1 MEDKAEIKAEKTEK
15 KVAML
20 VWNNEKAVM
29 VAAALIKTHK
39 RLKIKPED
47 VFLTDLNKL
56 GDEFAKYNKL
66 IIVDPENR
74 FEKIASFFLFNH
86 HKIEMW
92 LAGTRLQ
99 LPNSSILKY
108 YIADKIQQKDVAEY
122 LGNDLELVSF
132 LRAIKSGKNL
142 RNEPATISR
151 HRAALE
157 TIKIKFGKK
166 SEEFDKLL
174 KEIFFELTTQE
185 RSQFVEDIIFEA
197 SEIKVTLNRAKKK
210 EIGYE
215 GVGIIKIVEP
225 KPGYFVNA
233 KEIFE
238 EGLSGGYNAVA
249 IKSPESGQFEIC
261 FKKGYLEKIPE
272 DKILE
277 KINGC
282 RVVVAKDFF
291 D

>member
-1 MEDKAEIKAEKTEK
+1 MEETKEVEKRT
-15 KVAML
+15 ALL

-47 VFLTDLNKL
+47 VMVIDLNKL
-56 GDEFAKYNKL
+56 GDGFVKYNKL
-66 IIVDPENR
+66 IVVDPENR
-74 FEKIASFFLFNH
+74 FERIASFFLFNH

-132 LRAIKSGKNL
+132 LRAVKSGKNL
-142 RNEPATISR
+142 KNEPPTISR
-151 HRAALE
+151 HRAAIE
-157 TIKIKFGKK
+157 TVKIKSGKK

-185 RSQFVEDIIFEA
+185 RSLFIEEILFEA
-197 SEIKVTLNRAKKK
+197 SEIQVTLNRAKKK
-210 EIGYE
+210 EVDYE
-215 GVGIIKIVEP
+215 GIGIIKIVEP

-238 EGLSGGYNAVA
+238 EGLSSGYNAVA
-249 IKSPESGQFEIC
+249 IKSPETGEFEIC
-261 FKKGYLEKIPE
+261 LKKGYLEKLPE
-272 DKILE
+272 EKILSR
-277 KINGC
+277 INGS
-282 RVVVAKDFF
+282 RIIVAKNFF

>member
-1 MEDKAEIKAEKTEK
+1 MEEVKEVEKAEKRT
-15 KVAML
+15 ALL

-47 VFLTDLNKL
+47 VFVIDLNKL
-56 GDEFAKYNKL
+56 GDGFIKYNKL

-74 FEKIASFFLFNH
+74 FERIASFFLFNH

-132 LRAIKSGKNL
+132 LRAVKSGRSL
-142 RNEPATISR
+142 RNEPPTISR
-151 HRAALE
+151 HRAAIE
-157 TIKIKFGKK
+157 TVKIKSGKK
-166 SEEFDKLL
+166 SGDFDKLL

-185 RSQFVEDIIFEA
+185 RSQFVEDIIFES

-215 GVGIIKIVEP
+215 GIGIIKIVEP
-225 KPGYFVNA
+225 KPGYFINA

-238 EGLSGGYNAVA
+238 EGLSSGYNAVA
-249 IKSPESGQFEIC
+249 IKSPESGEFEIC
-261 FKKGYLEKIPE
+261 LKKGYLEKLPE
-272 DKILE
+272 EKIL
-277 KINGC
+277 KRINGS
-282 RVVVAKDFF
+282 RVVVANNFF